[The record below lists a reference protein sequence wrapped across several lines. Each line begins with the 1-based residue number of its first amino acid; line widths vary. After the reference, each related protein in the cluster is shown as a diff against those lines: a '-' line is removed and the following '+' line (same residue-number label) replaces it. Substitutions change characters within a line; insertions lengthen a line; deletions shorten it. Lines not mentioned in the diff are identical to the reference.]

1 MGRSQAL
8 LSGLCPPSPANLPL
22 RGPVS
27 GTALHTDSHGVQRP
41 ESHEE
46 AGTGMAGD
54 RELVGRA
61 RTHDQQAVEEL
72 VHRYQQKAYA
82 IAYHFTGGNA
92 QDAEDLTQ
100 EAFLRTFQNLEN
112 FRGDSSFYT
121 WFYRIL
127 VNVCL
132 DGRRRRRRWAQI
144 FLPWQHDSKDKALSP
159 EERPDPEAHERSL
172 KAISEK
178 ELSRDIRK
186 SLKSLP
192 EKQRLAFQLKALNG
206 MSIQEIARIM
216 GTAEG
221 TVKSH
226 LFRATQFLR
235 EQFKDWEEGGT

>member
-1 MGRSQAL
+1 MNPQSGRSTQIENEES
-8 LSGLCPPSPANLPL
+8 LS
-22 RGPVS
+22 RVK
-27 GTALHTDSHGVQRP
+27 D
-41 ESHEE
+41 E
-46 AGTGMAGD
+46 D
-54 RELVGRA
+54 LVVRTRA
-61 RTHDQQAVEEL
+61 HDPWAPGEL

-82 IAYHFTGGNA
+82 IAYRFTDGNV
-92 QDAEDLTQ
+92 QDAEDFTQ
-100 EAFLRTFQNLEN
+100 EAFLRAFQNLEN

-132 DGRRRRRRWAQI
+132 DGTRRRKRWRQV
-144 FLPWQHDSKDKALSP
+144 FLPWQHDPTDKGLSP

-192 EKQRLAFQLKALNG
+192 EKQRLAFQLKALHG
-206 MSIQEIARIM
+206 MSIQEIARTM

-226 LFRATQFLR
+226 LFRATHTLR
-235 EQFKDWEEGGT
+235 EKFKDWKEA

>member
-1 MGRSQAL
+1 MNPQSGPSIGLENDASPSRVKDEDLVVQARAHD
-8 LSGLCPPSPANLPL
+8 PSAI
-22 RGPVS
+22 
-27 GTALHTDSHGVQRP
+27 
-41 ESHEE
+41 
-46 AGTGMAGD
+46 
-54 RELVGRA
+54 
-61 RTHDQQAVEEL
+61 EEL
-72 VHRYQQKAYA
+72 VHRYQQKAYVVA
-82 IAYHFTGGNA
+82 FHLSDENE

-100 EAFLRTFQNLEN
+100 EAFLRAFQKLDT

-132 DGRRRRRRWAQI
+132 DGRRRRKRWRQV
-144 FLPWQHDSKDKALSP
+144 FLPWQHDSTEKGLSP

-178 ELSRDIRK
+178 QLSRDIRK

-192 EKQRLAFQLKALNG
+192 EKQRMAFQLKALHG

-226 LFRATQFLR
+226 LFRATHFLR
-235 EQFKDWEEGGT
+235 EKFKDWEEA

>member
-1 MGRSQAL
+1 MNPQSGRSTQIENEES
-8 LSGLCPPSPANLPL
+8 LS
-22 RGPVS
+22 RVK
-27 GTALHTDSHGVQRP
+27 D
-41 ESHEE
+41 E
-46 AGTGMAGD
+46 D
-54 RELVGRA
+54 LVVRTRA
-61 RTHDQQAVEEL
+61 HDPWAPGEL

-82 IAYHFTGGNA
+82 IAYHFTDGNV
-92 QDAEDLTQ
+92 QDAEDFTQ
-100 EAFLRTFQNLEN
+100 EAFLRAFQNLEN

-132 DGRRRRRRWAQI
+132 DGTRRRKRWRQV
-144 FLPWQHDSKDKALSP
+144 FLPWQHDPTDKGLSP

-192 EKQRLAFQLKALNG
+192 EKQRLAFQLKALHG
-206 MSIQEIARIM
+206 MSIQEIARTM

-226 LFRATQFLR
+226 LFRATHTLR
-235 EQFKDWEEGGT
+235 EKFKDWKEA

>member
-1 MGRSQAL
+1 VNPRSGPSIDFQSQES
-8 LSGLCPPSPANLPL
+8 LSPL
-22 RGPVS
+22 K
-27 GTALHTDSHGVQRP
+27 D
-41 ESHEE
+41 E
-46 AGTGMAGD
+46 D
-54 RELVGRA
+54 LVARA
-61 RTHDQQAVEEL
+61 RKSDQRAIEDL

-82 IAYHFTGGNA
+82 IAYHFTDGNV
-92 QDAEDLTQ
+92 QDAEDFTQ
-100 EAFLRTFQNLEN
+100 EAFLRAFQNLEN

-132 DGRRRRRRWAQI
+132 DGRRRRSRWQKI
-144 FLPWQHDSKDKALSP
+144 FLPWHRDSTDKGLSP

-172 KAISEK
+172 KTISEK
-178 ELSRDIRK
+178 ELSRDIRE

-192 EKQRLAFQLKALNG
+192 EKQRLAFQLKALHG
-206 MSIQEIARIM
+206 MSIQEVARAM

-235 EQFKDWEEGGT
+235 EKFKDWEEK

>member
-1 MGRSQAL
+1 MNPQSGPSIGLENDASPSRVKDEDLVVQARAHD
-8 LSGLCPPSPANLPL
+8 PSAI
-22 RGPVS
+22 
-27 GTALHTDSHGVQRP
+27 
-41 ESHEE
+41 
-46 AGTGMAGD
+46 
-54 RELVGRA
+54 
-61 RTHDQQAVEEL
+61 EEL
-72 VHRYQQKAYA
+72 VHRYQQKAYVVA
-82 IAYHFTGGNA
+82 FHLSDENE

-100 EAFLRTFQNLEN
+100 EAFLRAFQKLET

-132 DGRRRRRRWAQI
+132 DGRRRRKRWRQV
-144 FLPWQHDSKDKALSP
+144 FLPWQHDSTDKGLSP
-159 EERPDPEAHERSL
+159 EERLDPEAHERSL

-178 ELSRDIRK
+178 QLSRDIRK

-192 EKQRLAFQLKALNG
+192 EKQRMAFQLKALHG

-226 LFRATQFLR
+226 LFRATHFLR
-235 EQFKDWEEGGT
+235 EKFKDWEEA

>member
-1 MGRSQAL
+1 MNPQSGRSTQIENEES
-8 LSGLCPPSPANLPL
+8 LS
-22 RGPVS
+22 RVK
-27 GTALHTDSHGVQRP
+27 D
-41 ESHEE
+41 E
-46 AGTGMAGD
+46 D
-54 RELVGRA
+54 LVVRTRA
-61 RTHDQQAVEEL
+61 HDPWAPGEL

-82 IAYHFTGGNA
+82 IAYHFTDGNV

-100 EAFLRTFQNLEN
+100 EAFLRAFQNLEN

-132 DGRRRRRRWAQI
+132 DATRRRKRWRQV
-144 FLPWQHDSKDKALSP
+144 FLPWQHDPTDKGLSP

>member
-1 MGRSQAL
+1 VNPRSGPSIDFQSEES
-8 LSGLCPPSPANLPL
+8 LSPL
-22 RGPVS
+22 K
-27 GTALHTDSHGVQRP
+27 D
-41 ESHEE
+41 E
-46 AGTGMAGD
+46 D
-54 RELVGRA
+54 LVARA
-61 RTHDQQAVEEL
+61 RKSDQRAIEDL

-82 IAYHFTGGNA
+82 IAYHFTDGNV
-92 QDAEDLTQ
+92 QDAEDFTQ
-100 EAFLRTFQNLEN
+100 EAFLRAFQNLEN

-132 DGRRRRRRWAQI
+132 DGRRRRSRWQKI
-144 FLPWQHDSKDKALSP
+144 FLPWHRDSTDKGLSP

-172 KAISEK
+172 KTISGK
-178 ELSRDIRK
+178 ELSRDIRE

-192 EKQRLAFQLKALNG
+192 EKQRLAFQLKALHG
-206 MSIQEIARIM
+206 MSIQEVARAM

-235 EQFKDWEEGGT
+235 EKFKDWEEK

>member
-1 MGRSQAL
+1 VNPQHGRSIEFESDES
-8 LSGLCPPSPANLPL
+8 LSPL
-22 RGPVS
+22 K
-27 GTALHTDSHGVQRP
+27 D
-41 ESHEE
+41 E
-46 AGTGMAGD
+46 
-54 RELVGRA
+54 ELVALARKNDQRA
-61 RTHDQQAVEEL
+61 TEDL

-82 IAYHFTGGNA
+82 IAYHFSDGNM

-100 EAFLRTFQNLEN
+100 EAFLRAFQNLEN

-132 DGRRRRRRWAQI
+132 DGRRRRNRRRKI
-144 FLPWQHDSKDKALSP
+144 FLPWQREPLEKGLSP
-159 EERPDPEAHERSL
+159 EERSDPEAHERSL
-172 KAISEK
+172 KSISEK
-178 ELSRDIRK
+178 ELSRDIRE

-192 EKQRLAFQLKALNG
+192 EKQRLAFQLKALHG
-206 MSIQEIARIM
+206 MSIQEVARVM

-235 EQFKDWEEGGT
+235 EKFKDWEEG

>member
-1 MGRSQAL
+1 MNPRSGPSIDFQSEES
-8 LSGLCPPSPANLPL
+8 LSPL
-22 RGPVS
+22 K
-27 GTALHTDSHGVQRP
+27 D
-41 ESHEE
+41 E
-46 AGTGMAGD
+46 D
-54 RELVGRA
+54 LVARA
-61 RTHDQQAVEEL
+61 RKSDQRAIEDL

-82 IAYHFTGGNA
+82 IAYHFTDGNV
-92 QDAEDLTQ
+92 QDAEDFTQ
-100 EAFLRTFQNLEN
+100 EAFLRAFQNLEN

-132 DGRRRRRRWAQI
+132 DGRRRRSRWQKI
-144 FLPWQHDSKDKALSP
+144 FLPWHRDSTDKGLSP

-172 KAISEK
+172 KTISEK
-178 ELSRDIRK
+178 ELSRDIRE

-192 EKQRLAFQLKALNG
+192 EKQRLAFQLKALHG
-206 MSIQEIARIM
+206 MSIQEVARAM

-235 EQFKDWEEGGT
+235 EKFKDWEEK

>member
-1 MGRSQAL
+1 VNPRSGPSIDFQSEES
-8 LSGLCPPSPANLPL
+8 LSPL
-22 RGPVS
+22 K
-27 GTALHTDSHGVQRP
+27 D
-41 ESHEE
+41 E
-46 AGTGMAGD
+46 D
-54 RELVGRA
+54 LVARA
-61 RTHDQQAVEEL
+61 RKSDQRAIEDL

-82 IAYHFTGGNA
+82 IAYHFTDGNV
-92 QDAEDLTQ
+92 QDAEDFTQ
-100 EAFLRTFQNLEN
+100 EAFLRAFQNLEN

-132 DGRRRRRRWAQI
+132 DGRRRRSRWQKI
-144 FLPWQHDSKDKALSP
+144 FLPWHRDSTDKGLSP

-172 KAISEK
+172 KTISEK
-178 ELSRDIRK
+178 ELSRDIRE

-192 EKQRLAFQLKALNG
+192 EKQRLAFQLKALHG
-206 MSIQEIARIM
+206 MSIQEVARAM

-235 EQFKDWEEGGT
+235 EKFKDWEEK

>member
-1 MGRSQAL
+1 VNPRSGPSIDFQSQES
-8 LSGLCPPSPANLPL
+8 LSPL
-22 RGPVS
+22 K
-27 GTALHTDSHGVQRP
+27 D
-41 ESHEE
+41 E
-46 AGTGMAGD
+46 D
-54 RELVGRA
+54 LVARA
-61 RTHDQQAVEEL
+61 RKSDQRAIEDL

-82 IAYHFTGGNA
+82 IAYHFTDGNV
-92 QDAEDLTQ
+92 QDAEDFTQ
-100 EAFLRTFQNLEN
+100 EAFLRAFQNLEN

-132 DGRRRRRRWAQI
+132 DGRRRRSRWQKI
-144 FLPWQHDSKDKALSP
+144 FLPWHRDSADKGLSP

-178 ELSRDIRK
+178 ELSRDIRE

-192 EKQRLAFQLKALNG
+192 EKQRLAFQLKALHG
-206 MSIQEIARIM
+206 MSIQEVARAM

-235 EQFKDWEEGGT
+235 EKFKDWEEK